1 MVMILVP
8 PERLN
13 HLLGRFRNVFS
24 KPQFENFRSV
34 MFGLIMSGCKEHDV
48 KSMRDAVGETKC
60 QSSINRFFTSPSWNL
75 DNVMKC
81 AQEIIFSIAQHD
93 DNLEFLIIDDTVC
106 KKYGTQSDM
115 VCYNHSTV
123 LGTVLSHD
131 YVTGFYLC
139 GDVCLPS
146 SSARLYGNPK
156 KCNEKGVPFNT
167 KIQLC
172 NEIIGEHRP
181 IARKTVILID
191 SWYTGNEVISNC
203 RKRGYGW
210 IGDLKPNRVIIYG
223 GKRMNVSDL
232 LNILRKRGQFKD
244 TIIDGQI
251 YQTVKVMAYI
261 PSLKENVSIVIN
273 AKADTKDV
281 HVLCTDLQQ
290 EDVSTIF
297 RYARKRVTIENS
309 YKDAKQLGF
318 GEYRF
323 RKSEA
328 ALIHAHLVF
337 LAYILLQILR
347 FRLLSYRIT
356 KAVPS
361 MEFVVMWV
369 RKKTRQGFIHYIW
382 DKLKKGASIRSLIM
396 TVGKIDTA
404 YA

>member
-1 MVMILVP
+1 
-8 PERLN
+8 
-13 HLLGRFRNVFS
+13 
-24 KPQFENFRSV
+24 

-48 KSMRDAVGETKC
+48 KSMRDTVGETKC

-81 AQEIIFSIAQHD
+81 AQEIIFSTLDHD
-93 DNLEFLIIDDTVC
+93 HNLEFLIIDDTVC
-106 KKYGTQSDM
+106 KKYGTQSEM

-156 KCNEKGVPFNT
+156 KCKEKGIPFRT

-191 SWYTGNEVISNC
+191 SWYTGHEVISNC
-203 RKRGYGW
+203 RKRGYDW
-210 IGDLKPNRVIIYG
+210 IGDLKPNRVVLYG

-232 LNILRKRGQFKD
+232 LNILRKRGQFTD
-244 TIIDGQI
+244 TVIDGQI

-261 PSLKENVSIVIN
+261 PSLKESVSIVIN
-273 AKADTKDV
+273 AKADTKDI
-281 HVLCTDLQQ
+281 HVLCTDLQH
-290 EDVSTIF
+290 EDISTIF

-347 FRLLSYRIT
+347 YRLLSYRIT
-356 KAVPS
+356 KTVPS
-361 MEFVVMWV
+361 MEFVITWV
-369 RKKTRQGFIHYIW
+369 RKKTRHGFIHYIS
-382 DKLKKGASIRSLIM
+382 DKLKQGISIRSLIM
-396 TVGKIDTA
+396 SVGKIDTV
-404 YA
+404 YV

>member
-1 MVMILVP
+1 MVLIS
-8 PERLN
+8 PERVN
-13 HLLGRFRNVFS
+13 HLLGRFRNVLS

-34 MFGLIMSGCKEHDV
+34 MFGLIISGCKEHDV
-48 KSMRDAVGETKC
+48 KSMRDTVGETKC

-75 DNVMKC
+75 DDVMKC
-81 AQEIIFSIAQHD
+81 AQEIIFSTVRHD
-93 DNLEFLIIDDTVC
+93 NNLEFLIIDDTVC
-106 KKYGTQSDM
+106 KKYGMQSEM
-115 VCYNHSTV
+115 VCYNHSTM

-131 YVTGFYLC
+131 YVTGLYLC
-139 GDVCLPS
+139 GDICLP

-156 KCNEKGVPFNT
+156 KCNEKGIPFRT

-172 NEIIGEHRP
+172 NEIIGQHRP
-181 IARKTVILID
+181 IARKTVTLID

-203 RKRGYGW
+203 RKRGYSW
-210 IGDLKPNRVIIYG
+210 IGDLKPNRVIIYD
-223 GKRMNVSDL
+223 GKRMNVSNL
-232 LNILRKRGQFKD
+232 LNILRKRGQFTD
-244 TIIDGQI
+244 TVIDGQI

-261 PSLKENVSIVIN
+261 PSLRENVSIVIN
-273 AKADTKDV
+273 AKSDTKDV
-281 HVLCTDLQQ
+281 HVLCTDLQ

-297 RYARKRVTIENS
+297 RYARKRVMIENS

-347 FRLLSYRIT
+347 YRLLSYRIT

-361 MEFVVMWV
+361 MEFVIMWV

-382 DKLKKGASIRSLIM
+382 DKLKQGISIRSLIM
-396 TVGKIDTA
+396 TVGKIHTV
-404 YA
+404 YV

>member
-1 MVMILVP
+1 MVMVVLP

-13 HLLGRFRNVFS
+13 HLLGRFRNILS

-34 MFGLIMSGCKEHDV
+34 MFGLIISACKEHDV
-48 KSMRDAVGETKC
+48 KSMRDTVGETKC
-60 QSSINRFFTSPSWNL
+60 HSSINRFFTSPAWNL

-81 AQEIIFSIAQHD
+81 AQEIIFSTVQHD

-106 KKYGTQSDM
+106 KKYGTQSEM

-139 GDVCLPS
+139 GNVCLPS
-146 SSARLYGNPK
+146 SPVRLYGNPK
-156 KCNEKGVPFNT
+156 KCNEKGIPFRT

-181 IARKTVILID
+181 IARKTVTLID

-203 RKRGYGW
+203 KKRGYDW
-210 IGDLKPNRVIIYG
+210 IGDLKPNRVVLYD
-223 GKRMNVSDL
+223 GKRMHVSDL
-232 LNILRKRGQFKD
+232 LNILRKEGQFTD
-244 TIIDGQI
+244 TVIDGQI
-251 YQTVKVMAYI
+251 YQTLKVMAYI

-281 HVLCTDLQQ
+281 HILCTDLQ

-297 RYARKRVTIENS
+297 KYARKRVTIENS

-356 KAVPS
+356 KGVPS
-361 MEFVVMWV
+361 MEFVMTWV
-369 RKKTRQGFIHYIW
+369 RKKTRQGFIHYIC
-382 DKLKKGASIRSLIM
+382 DKLKQGKSIRSLIM
-396 TVGKIDTA
+396 TVGKIDTN
-404 YA
+404 YV

>member
-1 MVMILVP
+1 MVMTLLP

-13 HLLGRFRNVFS
+13 NLLGRFRNVLS

-34 MFGLIMSGCKEHDV
+34 MFGLIISACKEHDV

-81 AQEIIFSIAQHD
+81 AQEIIFSTVRHD

-106 KKYGTQSDM
+106 KKYGTQSEM

-131 YVTGFYLC
+131 YVTGFYLY
-139 GDVCLPS
+139 GDVCIPS

-156 KCNEKGVPFNT
+156 KCNEKGIPFRT

-172 NEIIGEHRP
+172 NEVIVEHRP
-181 IARKTVILID
+181 IARKTVILMD

-210 IGDLKPNRVIIYG
+210 IGNLKPNRIVLYD
-223 GKRMNVSDL
+223 GKRMHVSDL
-232 LNILRKRGQFKD
+232 LNILRKEGQFTD
-244 TIIDGQI
+244 TVIDGQI

-281 HVLCTDLQQ
+281 HVLCTDLQ

-297 RYARKRVTIENS
+297 KYARKRVMIENS

-347 FRLLSYRIT
+347 YRLLSYRIT

-361 MEFVVMWV
+361 MEFVITWV
-369 RKKTRQGFIHYIW
+369 RKKTRQGFVHYIW
-382 DKLKKGASIRSLIM
+382 DKLKQGTSIRSLIM
-396 TVGKIDTA
+396 TVGKIDTV

>member
-1 MVMILVP
+1 MVVLP

-13 HLLGRFRNVFS
+13 HLLGRFRNVLS

-34 MFGLIMSGCKEHDV
+34 MFGLIISACKEHDV
-48 KSMRDAVGETKC
+48 KSMRNTVGEKKC
-60 QSSINRFFTSPSWNL
+60 HSSINRFFTSPAWNL

-81 AQEIIFSIAQHD
+81 AQEIIFSTVQHD

-106 KKYGTQSDM
+106 KKYGTQSEM

-139 GDVCLPS
+139 GNVCLPS
-146 SSARLYGNPK
+146 SPVRLYGNPK
-156 KCNEKGVPFNT
+156 KCNEKGIPFRT

-181 IARKTVILID
+181 IARKTVTLID

-203 RKRGYGW
+203 KKRGYDW
-210 IGDLKPNRVIIYG
+210 IGDLKPNRVVLYD
-223 GKRMNVSDL
+223 GKRMHVSDL
-232 LNILRKRGQFKD
+232 LNILRKEGQFTD
-244 TIIDGQI
+244 TVIDGQI
-251 YQTVKVMAYI
+251 YQTLKVMAYI

-281 HVLCTDLQQ
+281 HILCTDLQ

-297 RYARKRVTIENS
+297 KYARNRVTIENS
-309 YKDAKQLGF
+309 YKDTKQLGF

-323 RKSEA
+323 RRSEA

-356 KAVPS
+356 KGVPS
-361 MEFVVMWV
+361 MEFVMTWV
-369 RKKTRQGFIHYIW
+369 RKKTRQGFIHYVC
-382 DKLKKGASIRSLIM
+382 DKLKQGKSIRSLIM
-396 TVGKIDTA
+396 TVGKIDTN
-404 YA
+404 YV

>member
-1 MVMILVP
+1 
-8 PERLN
+8 
-13 HLLGRFRNVFS
+13 
-24 KPQFENFRSV
+24 

-48 KSMRDAVGETKC
+48 KSIRDTVGETKC
-60 QSSINRFFTSPSWNL
+60 QSSLNRFFTSPSWNL
-75 DNVMKC
+75 DDVMKC
-81 AQEIIFSIAQHD
+81 AQEIMFSTTGHD

-106 KKYGTQSDM
+106 KKYGAQSEM

-156 KCNEKGVPFNT
+156 KCKEKGISFRT

-172 NEIIGEHRP
+172 TEIIDQHRP

-210 IGDLKPNRVIIYG
+210 IGDLKPNRVIIYD
-223 GKRMNVSDL
+223 GKRLNVSDL
-232 LNILRKRGQFKD
+232 LNILRKEGQFTD
-244 TIIDGQI
+244 MVIDGQI

-273 AKADTKDV
+273 AKADTKHV
-281 HVLCTDLQQ
+281 HVLCTNLQQ
-290 EDVSTIF
+290 EDISTIF

-347 FRLLSYRIT
+347 YRLLSYRIT

-361 MEFVVMWV
+361 MEFVIMWV
-369 RKKTRQGFIHYIW
+369 RKKTRHGFIHYIW
-382 DKLKKGASIRSLIM
+382 DKLKQGISIRSVIM
-396 TVGKIDTA
+396 TIGKINTA